1 VSATSRHLH
10 QGHKLIIDRSGEQP
24 KWLTRKEAAA
34 YLRLG
39 ESTLA
44 KLFVS
49 GDGPP
54 AIKVGRSVRYAA
66 GDLDAWMGSR
76 RRRSTSDSGSAA

>member
-1 VSATSRHLH
+1 VSL
-10 QGHKLIIDRSGEQP
+10 SGWSAMQLQEP
-24 KWLTRKEAAA
+24 RNTPLTKTEVWLTRKEAAS
-34 YLRLG
+34 YLKLG

-54 AIKVGRSVRYAA
+54 AIKIGRSVRYSSI
-66 GDLDAWMGSR
+66 DLNDWMNGR
-76 RRRSTSDSGSAA
+76 RRRSSSDAGCR

>member
-1 VSATSRHLH
+1 MIEKATES
-10 QGHKLIIDRSGEQP
+10 S

-54 AIKVGRSVRYAA
+54 AIKIGRSVRYSAL
-66 GDLDAWMGSR
+66 DLNAWMGSR

>member
-1 VSATSRHLH
+1 VILLRSREMGVIVTSTT
-10 QGHKLIIDRSGEQP
+10 DT
-24 KWLTRKEAAA
+24 WLTRKQAAA
-34 YLRLG
+34 YLKLG

-54 AIKVGRSVRYAA
+54 AIKVGRSVRYASD
-66 GDLDAWMGSR
+66 DLDAWMCAR
-76 RRRSTSDSGSAA
+76 RRRSTSDVGSAASV

>member
-1 VSATSRHLH
+1 MDDSKNNLLPASA
-10 QGHKLIIDRSGEQP
+10 P
-24 KWLTRKEAAA
+24 AWLTRREAAQ
-34 YLRLG
+34 YLKLG

-54 AIKVGRSVRYAA
+54 AFKVGRSVRYSSSE
-66 GDLDAWMGSR
+66 LNEWMTAKR
-76 RRRSTSDSGSAA
+76 RKSTSDTGVA

>member
-1 VSATSRHLH
+1 MTDSTTAIG
-10 QGHKLIIDRSGEQP
+10 QRSD
-24 KWLTRKEAAA
+24 WLTRKEAAG

-54 AIKVGRSVRYAA
+54 AIKVGRSVRYSCVDLNQWMAA
-66 GDLDAWMGSR
+66 KR
-76 RRRSTSDSGSAA
+76 RKSTSDTGIG

>member
-1 VSATSRHLH
+1 MGTIVTNTT
-10 QGHKLIIDRSGEQP
+10 ET
-24 KWLTRKEAAA
+24 WLTRKQAAA
-34 YLRLG
+34 FLKLG

-54 AIKVGRSVRYAA
+54 AIKIGRSVRYSCV
-66 GDLDAWMGSR
+66 DLNNWMVAR
-76 RRRSTSDSGSAA
+76 RRRSTSDTGLA

>member
-1 VSATSRHLH
+1 MELQVTGAT
-10 QGHKLIIDRSGEQP
+10 ET
-24 KWLTRKEAAA
+24 WLTRKEAAA
-34 YLRLG
+34 YLKLG

-54 AIKVGRSVRYAA
+54 AIKIGRSVRYSFV
-66 GDLDAWMGSR
+66 DLNEWMSAKR
-76 RRRSTSDSGSAA
+76 RKSTSDLGVG

>member
-1 VSATSRHLH
+1 M
-10 QGHKLIIDRSGEQP
+10 IDSSKAP
-24 KWLTRKEAAA
+24 KNIWLKRKEAAH

-49 GDGPP
+49 GEGPP
-54 AIKVGRSVRYAA
+54 AIKIGRAVRYSSH
-66 GDLDAWMGSR
+66 DLDNWMAGR
-76 RRRSTSDSGSAA
+76 RRKSTSDNAS

>member
-1 VSATSRHLH
+1 MSDSSNHTIQTTSP
-10 QGHKLIIDRSGEQP
+10 I
-24 KWLTRKEAAA
+24 WLTRKQAAG
-34 YLRLG
+34 YLKLG

-54 AIKVGRSVRYAA
+54 AIKIGRSVRYSSI
-66 GDLDAWMGSR
+66 DLNEWMSAKR
-76 RRRSTSDSGSAA
+76 RKSTSDVGVG